1 MTIFLSYHEIHRQ
14 QIPCAN
20 LAPSLLA
27 DIDTLLDDQSLA
39 AAQSVIAAEIRSAGI
54 DTSELH
60 PALIPAA
67 KYTPTFSDFVEREHA
82 RLDDDPSSKMSG
94 IDLKRY
100 EDLDAPD
107 NTTPTTDQDRPELL
121 EQWNK
126 ALKQAYTSS
135 EYVQGRLTQL
145 GLLEKFGKNAWL
157 VGNSQLEDVLKGIE
171 AELAQVREW
180 QEQVEAYRRSQQEAV
195 LGEIKTLEETWKKGV
210 GRVLETEVA
219 AEALK
224 QQILDKRRA
233 GAV

>member
-1 MTIFLSYHEIHRQ
+1 MPLIHESYDHL
-14 QIPCAN
+14 PY
-20 LAPSLLA
+20 
-27 DIDTLLDDQSLA
+27 IDTPLDAHSIA
-39 AAQSVIAAEIRSAGI
+39 AAQSVIAADMRSAGI

-82 RLDDDPSSKMSG
+82 RLDDDPTSKMSG

-100 EDLDAPD
+100 EDLDAPE
-107 NTTPTTDQDRPELL
+107 NTNPTSDQDRPDLL
-121 EQWNK
+121 AKWNK

-135 EYVQGRLTQL
+135 EYVEGRLTQL

-171 AELAQVREW
+171 AELAQVRKW
-180 QEQVEAYRRSQQEAV
+180 QEEVETYRRSQQDGV
-195 LGEIKTLEETWKKGV
+195 HGEIKTLEETWKKGV

-219 AEALK
+219 AEGLK
-224 QQILDKRRA
+224 QQILEKRRA